1 MSFPLIFSPRDR
13 RRAFTLIELL
23 TVIAII
29 GVLAGITFGVVR
41 GVQNRAAISQC
52 RTELAAL
59 AAALESYKRQYG
71 DYPQVGSGVW
81 TGLTSNETRLLQ
93 GLLGKRGPLGAP
105 IPGRLFVDV
114 AKFSL
119 SSTLDPLNVA
129 NQDSVKI
136 QDPWGRD
143 YFYFYKSAGWA
154 APSYVL
160 LSTGPDGFAFG
171 TSPTPTTSNLL
182 NTNGTIRS
190 TASADAG
197 AADNI
202 YANQ

>member
-1 MSFPLIFSPRDR
+1 MSFPLIFRVRAP

-29 GVLAGITFGVVR
+29 GILAGITFGVVG

-59 AAALESYKRQYG
+59 ASALESYKRQYG
-71 DYPQVGSGVW
+71 DYPQAGSGAW
-81 TGLTSNETRLLQ
+81 TDLTSNETKLLQ
-93 GLLGKRGPLGAP
+93 ALVGRRGPTGNAMT
-105 IPGRLFVDV
+105 GKLFIDV

-119 SSTLDPLNVA
+119 SSSVDPLTAA

-154 APSYVL
+154 APSYTL
-160 LSTGPDGFAFG
+160 LSAGPDGYAFG
-171 TSPTPTTSNLL
+171 TTAIPTTANLM
-182 NTNGTIRS
+182 NTNGTVKT
-190 TASADAG
+190 TAASDSG

>member
-1 MSFPLIFSPRDR
+1 
-13 RRAFTLIELL
+13 LIELL

-29 GVLAGITFGVVR
+29 GILAAITFGVVK
-41 GVQNRAAISQC
+41 GVQERAAISQC

-59 AAALESYKRQYG
+59 VAALETYKQQYG
-71 DYPQVGSGVW
+71 DYPQAGAGTW
-81 TGLTSNETRLLQ
+81 TGLTTNETKLLQ
-93 GLLGKRGPLGAP
+93 ALVGRRGPTGAA
-105 IPGRLFVDV
+105 ITGKLFIDV

-119 SSTLDPLNVA
+119 SSSSDPLVVA
-129 NQDSVKI
+129 NQDTVKF

-154 APSYVL
+154 APSFTL
-160 LSTGPDGFAFG
+160 LSTGPDGYAFG
-171 TSPTPTTSNLL
+171 ATAIPTTSNLL
-182 NTNGTIRS
+182 NANGTVKT
-190 TASADAG
+190 TAANDSG

>member
-1 MSFPLIFSPRDR
+1 MSFPLIFSTRDR

-29 GVLAGITFGVVR
+29 GVLAGITFGVVT
-41 GVQNRAAISQC
+41 GVQNRAAISQA

-71 DYPQVGSGVW
+71 DYPQAGAGVW
-81 TGLTSNETRLLQ
+81 TGLTNNETKLLQ
-93 GLLGKRGPLGAP
+93 GLLGKRGPQGAS
-105 IPGRLFVDV
+105 INGRLFIDV

-119 SSTLDPLNVA
+119 SSTLDPLNSA
-129 NQDSVKI
+129 NQDGVKL

-154 APSYVL
+154 APSYML
-160 LSTGPDGFAFG
+160 LSTGPNGLAFG
-171 TSPTPTTSNLL
+171 TNATPTTANLL
-182 NTNGTIRS
+182 NTNGTIKS
-190 TASADAG
+190 TAANDAG

>member
-1 MSFPLIFSPRDR
+1 M
-13 RRAFTLIELL
+13 
-23 TVIAII
+23 AII
-29 GVLAGITFGVVR
+29 GILAGITFGVVK

-52 RTELAAL
+52 RTELATL
-59 AAALESYKRQYG
+59 ATALESYKRQYG
-71 DYPQVGSGVW
+71 DYPQAGSGVW
-81 TGLTSNETRLLQ
+81 TGLSTNETKLLQ
-93 GLLGKRGPLGAP
+93 GLVGKRGPLGAS
-105 IPGRLFVDV
+105 ITGRLFVDV

-119 SSTLDPLNVA
+119 SSTLDPLNA
-129 NQDSVKI
+129 TNQDSVKF

-143 YFYFYKSAGWA
+143 YFYFYKSAGWT

-171 TSPTPTTSNLL
+171 TSATPTTANLL

-190 TASADAG
+190 TAADDSG